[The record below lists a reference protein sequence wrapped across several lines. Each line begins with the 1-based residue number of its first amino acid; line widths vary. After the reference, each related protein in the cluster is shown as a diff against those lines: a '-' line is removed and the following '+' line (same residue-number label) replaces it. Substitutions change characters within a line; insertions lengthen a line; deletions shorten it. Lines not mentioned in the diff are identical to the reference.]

1 MKILK
6 TILLVTNS
14 MITFVM
20 TAFLVLAGSYSL
32 YALWD
37 NSQVYAAADNVQAEL
52 LKMKPEEKADNGA
65 SFEELRKINPD
76 VCGWITLD
84 HTNIDLS
91 VLQGKDNLTY
101 INTDVYG
108 EFAMA
113 GSIFLDSGCD
123 RSFRQKYS
131 LLYGHHMENHQMFG
145 DLDLY
150 KKENFFNKNRTGT
163 LYLPEEQ
170 IHLEVLACLSVSSSE
185 ENIFTPEKWKTETKG
200 LLKFASDHA
209 VLVHQDLL
217 KELMESGDS
226 PRILAMSTCSSEFT
240 DARTVLLAE
249 MKEEET

>member
-1 MKILK
+1 
-6 TILLVTNS
+6 
-14 MITFVM
+14 
-20 TAFLVLAGSYSL
+20 
-32 YALWD
+32 
-37 NSQVYAAADNVQAEL
+37 
-52 LKMKPEEKADNGA
+52 
-65 SFEELRKINPD
+65 
-76 VCGWITLD
+76 
-84 HTNIDLS
+84 
-91 VLQGKDNLTY
+91 
-101 INTDVYG
+101 
-108 EFAMA
+108 
-113 GSIFLDSGCD
+113 
-123 RSFRQKYS
+123 
-131 LLYGHHMENHQMFG
+131 MFG

-170 IHLEVLACLSVSSSE
+170 IHLEILACLSVSSSE
-185 ENIFTPEKWKTETKG
+185 ENIFTPEKWETETKG

>member
-1 MKILK
+1 
-6 TILLVTNS
+6 
-14 MITFVM
+14 
-20 TAFLVLAGSYSL
+20 
-32 YALWD
+32 
-37 NSQVYAAADNVQAEL
+37 
-52 LKMKPEEKADNGA
+52 
-65 SFEELRKINPD
+65 
-76 VCGWITLD
+76 
-84 HTNIDLS
+84 
-91 VLQGKDNLTY
+91 
-101 INTDVYG
+101 
-108 EFAMA
+108 MA

-185 ENIFTPEKWKTETKG
+185 ENIFTPEKWETETKG